1 MTTTR
6 SAAALAAAC
15 LAVLAGCAS
24 HSAAPGAD
32 ATRSPGTSTTAA
44 PSAPASTPATTA
56 PRGEASAPRCHASQ
70 LSMAFTGL
78 NAAMGGQRG
87 MTLILTNHSGST
99 CYVYGY
105 PGLAF
110 FSGSRIPLSTHLTWL
125 QEPRSKVMLR
135 PGGNAQAPLTWRV
148 SMDPPTPLNPAI
160 VHITPPGE
168 HAYLRAIWPGGPVRG
183 GNIAVWPLSA
193 APAGPFP
200 AGTGTVA
207 SVHRGGQSEMGDRP
221 GVLQRLRAHRQHRD
235 RRRAARPRRQRH
247 QRHQAGYGTRP
258 RRPDLPLAR
267 LLPPLPGS
275 LTRRQARLRGR
286 AGDHGPAPLPGY
298 HSREPR
304 RP

>member
-1 MTTTR
+1 
-6 SAAALAAAC
+6 
-15 LAVLAGCAS
+15 
-24 HSAAPGAD
+24 
-32 ATRSPGTSTTAA
+32 
-44 PSAPASTPATTA
+44 
-56 PRGEASAPRCHASQ
+56 
-70 LSMAFTGL
+70 MAFTGL

-105 PGLAF
+105 SGLAF

-207 SVHRGGQSEMGDRP
+207 SPFNGMCMTVAADGATVVAWKCSPGASSQQWTGYSDGTLRINGKCLDVTGPGAGAKAKVAACTGAASQKWVIGQVSSNDFGPIVNTGTGAALTDPAGSATNGTKLVMGPDRGDQTSPWHVSFRRYL
-221 GVLQRLRAHRQHRD
+221 VL
-235 RRRAARPRRQRH
+235 
-247 QRHQAGYGTRP
+247 
-258 RRPDLPLAR
+258 
-267 LLPPLPGS
+267 
-275 LTRRQARLRGR
+275 
-286 AGDHGPAPLPGY
+286 
-298 HSREPR
+298 
-304 RP
+304 